1 MSRETLTIISGADL
15 RPKMARAW
23 ELACRMFEDAADG
36 KGLKVTIQTA
46 SLRNL
51 SQNAAMW
58 AALTDISEQLDWYGN
73 KLTAE
78 EWKDLLTASL
88 RRTKVVPNIDGSGFA
103 ILGQRTSDM
112 SVREMG
118 ELLEL
123 IHAFGA
129 EKGVKFGLGAAYGRK
144 AA

>member
-1 MSRETLTIISGADL
+1 MSREALTIQTGADL
-15 RPKMARAW
+15 RPRMARAYQ
-23 ELACRMFEDAADG
+23 LACQMLDEAADG
-36 KGLKVTIQTA
+36 RGLKVTIQTA
-46 SLRNL
+46 SIRNL

-73 KLTAE
+73 NLTAE

-88 RRTKVVPNIDGSGFA
+88 RRTKVVPNIDGTGFV

-112 SVREMG
+112 SIREMG

-129 EKGVKFGLGAAYGRK
+129 EKGVKFGLGSAYGKK

>member
-1 MSRETLTIISGADL
+1 MSRETLTIQTGADL
-15 RPKMARAW
+15 RPRMARAYQ
-23 ELACRMFEDAADG
+23 LACQMLNEAADG
-36 KGLKVTIQTA
+36 RGLKVTIQTA
-46 SLRNL
+46 SIRNL

-73 KLTAE
+73 KLTPE

-88 RRTKVVPNIDGSGFA
+88 RRTKAVPNIDGSGFV

-112 SVREMG
+112 SIREMG

-129 EKGVKFGLGAAYGRK
+129 EKGVKFGLGSAYGRK

>member
-1 MSRETLTIISGADL
+1 
-15 RPKMARAW
+15 MARAYQ
-23 ELACRMFEDAADG
+23 LACQMLNEAADG
-36 KGLKVTIQTA
+36 RGLKVTIQTA
-46 SLRNL
+46 SIRNL

-73 KLTAE
+73 KLTPE

-88 RRTKVVPNIDGSGFA
+88 RRTKAVPNIDGSGFV

-112 SVREMG
+112 SIREMG

-129 EKGVKFGLGAAYGRK
+129 EKGVKFGLGSAYGRK

>member
-1 MSRETLTIISGADL
+1 MSRETLTIVAGTDL

-23 ELACRMFEDAADG
+23 ELACRMFEEAADD

-51 SQNAAMW
+51 NQNAAMW
-58 AALTDISEQLDWYGN
+58 AALTDISEQADWHGI
-73 KLTAE
+73 KLSPD
-78 EWKDLLTASL
+78 EWKDVFSASL
-88 RRTKVVPNIDGSGFA
+88 RKTKVVPNLDGTGFV

-112 SVREMG
+112 SIREMG

-129 EKGVKFGLGAAYGRK
+129 EKGVRFGLGASHGRK